1 MSEAY
6 REGDKLEKLALE
18 SRCERGARLLEDEI
32 SLRRTYEEKAQKS
45 DKYLEDL
52 NRMTV
57 EVRSMCVWCYFF
69 LLLKKNYCFF
79 IKLKFV

>member
-57 EVRSMCVWCYFF
+57 EVITVTLIFNF
-69 LLLKKNYCFF
+69 
-79 IKLKFV
+79 

>member
-57 EVRSMCVWCYFF
+57 EVRSMCVCGAVMNVSFF
-69 LLLKKNYCFF
+69 LS
-79 IKLKFV
+79 